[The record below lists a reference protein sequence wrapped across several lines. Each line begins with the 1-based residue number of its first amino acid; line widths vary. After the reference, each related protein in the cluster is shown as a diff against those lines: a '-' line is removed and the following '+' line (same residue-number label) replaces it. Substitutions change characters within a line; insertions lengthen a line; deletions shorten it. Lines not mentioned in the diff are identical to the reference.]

1 MKKITFQLTLS
12 QADKEIK
19 EKVEF
24 NSKTTRYPMLY
35 KVFFFFFRSFGW
47 NQMLYNPVLVADR
60 WDPKKLLK
68 INWPKDFLH
77 PFFRL
82 YINNGKSTRRILK
95 SQSKLFFY

>member
-35 KVFFFFFRSFGW
+35 KVFFFF
-47 NQMLYNPVLVADR
+47 LEVLAET
-60 WDPKKLLK
+60 KC
-68 INWPKDFLH
+68 FTTQ
-77 PFFRL
+77 
-82 YINNGKSTRRILK
+82 Y
-95 SQSKLFFY
+95 

>member
-35 KVFFFFFRSFGW
+35 KVFF
-47 NQMLYNPVLVADR
+47 LEVLAET
-60 WDPKKLLK
+60 KC
-68 INWPKDFLH
+68 FTTQ
-77 PFFRL
+77 
-82 YINNGKSTRRILK
+82 Y
-95 SQSKLFFY
+95 

>member
-35 KVFFFFFRSFGW
+35 KVFFFFFRSFG
-47 NQMLYNPVLVADR
+47 
-60 WDPKKLLK
+60 
-68 INWPKDFLH
+68 
-77 PFFRL
+77 
-82 YINNGKSTRRILK
+82 
-95 SQSKLFFY
+95 